1 MVKTSLLVAAASL
14 LLALPASAADLSFT
28 GEAPQVAPIAQAH
41 MICDDDGNCYRT
53 HARRYVQRWHDD
65 DDDDD
70 DGAVYERRDYRPRYY
85 APRAGIYRGYG
96 YDGPAFGFSIGTG
109 RW

>member
-1 MVKTSLLVAAASL
+1 MFRTSLLVAAASL
-14 LLALPASAADLSFT
+14 LFALPASAADFSFT
-28 GEAPQVAPIAQAH
+28 DEAPQVAPIAQAH

-53 HARRYVQRWHDD
+53 HAPRYVERWHDD

-70 DGAVYERRDYRPRYY
+70 GDVYERSEYRPRYVT
-85 APRAGIYRGYG
+85 PRAGFYRN
-96 YDGPAFGFSIGTG
+96 YDNGPAIDVDVDAG